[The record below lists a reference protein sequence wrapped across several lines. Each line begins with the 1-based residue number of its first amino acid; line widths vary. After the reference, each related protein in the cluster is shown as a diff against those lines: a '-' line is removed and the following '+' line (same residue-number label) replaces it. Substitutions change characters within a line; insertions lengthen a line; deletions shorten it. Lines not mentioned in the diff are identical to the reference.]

1 MSDED
6 SKNLKELLEKNDE
19 QRKLIVDFVQ
29 DVIPML
35 RLILILVV
43 IIGLGLIYTAF
54 MI

>member
-19 QRKLIVDFVQ
+19 QRKLIIDFAQ